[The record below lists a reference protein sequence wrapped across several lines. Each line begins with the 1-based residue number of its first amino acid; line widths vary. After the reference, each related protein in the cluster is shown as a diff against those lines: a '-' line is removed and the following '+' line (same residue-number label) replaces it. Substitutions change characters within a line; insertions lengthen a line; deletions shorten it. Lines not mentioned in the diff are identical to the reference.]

1 MIRIS
6 SVSTPK
12 GEDIN
17 SLLQGHDPEIF
28 THLLKNRKPYLNGS
42 VASTSKNNNSLSSI
56 ETRGSTEQRNDIAM
70 EVQEGF
76 TSVLNCENPDYI
88 TYEKGALKCV
98 LLGGISIQ
106 QIDRLRVTLLL
117 ERVPKLSPLHSI
129 RQSGLDLYND
139 SFVEKFGRTAAE
151 KLEIGT
157 TEIRLIIAEL
167 IEELEK
173 YRLSQIESKREV
185 KPQHRVLTQEK
196 RQQALAYLKAPKL
209 LKRTNAD
216 IGKSGMIGEEVNRLL
231 MYIVFTSRLRENPL
245 NIICLGA
252 SGTGKTH
259 LQEKVVELIPEN
271 DIIDATALSDN
282 ALYYFERTALKHKL
296 IVIEDMDGAENVLYQ
311 LRELMSKKKLSKQVV
326 IKDSKGNMRTIQTQ
340 TEGPI
345 CVTGTTTQ
353 ERIYED
359 NANRSLLLYL
369 DGSKKHQ
376 EKIMDYQ
383 RSLSAGK
390 INSQGEN
397 QTKEMFKDMQSLL
410 KPIRIVNPY
419 AEQLKIPQ
427 EVFKPLRSNA
437 HYLQFIEC
445 ITFYHQYQREVKHD
459 SLSGSDYV
467 ETNFEDIAAANA
479 LLKDVLLAKAD
490 ELSGACRKF
499 FEVLK
504 HHLKQ
509 EKKQSFYAKE
519 LRSNMRISYPT
530 LKRHLLQLSINGYI
544 KIVGGD
550 KFRKGYEY
558 EIVNYEEYQA
568 LEHNIK
574 TALDE
579 ALDKIKNSK

>member
-1 MIRIS
+1 MAAKKFNY
-6 SVSTPK
+6 TNP
-12 GEDIN
+12 E
-17 SLLQGHDPEIF
+17 SLIYQNQ
-28 THLLKNRKPYLNGS
+28 LLKLT
-42 VASTSKNNNSLSSI
+42 V
-56 ETRGSTEQRNDIAM
+56 
-70 EVQEGF
+70 
-76 TSVLNCENPDYI
+76 
-88 TYEKGALKCV
+88 
-98 LLGGISIQ
+98 LGGIKLEGLDRMRSTLKIELKNSSIPP
-106 QIDRLRVTLLL
+106 LR
-117 ERVPKLSPLHSI
+117 HN
-129 RQSGLDLYND
+129 LDLYND
-139 SFVEKFGRTAAE
+139 IQTEKLIRKAAE
-151 KLEIGT
+151 RLEIGT
-157 TEIRLIIAEL
+157 SVLSASLSELTEQ
-167 IEELEK
+167 LEN
-173 YRLSQIESKREV
+173 YRLEQIKNQQPE
-185 KPQHRVLTQEK
+185 KPQSVALTPKEQKEAQE
-196 RQQALAYLKAPKL
+196 YLTAPEL
-209 LKRTNAD
+209 LTRTNQE
-216 IGKSGMIGEEVNRLL
+216 IGKSGMIGEESNRLL
-231 MYIVFTSRLRENPL
+231 MYLIFTSRKQNQPL
-245 NIICLGA
+245 HVVSLGA

-259 LQEKVVELIPEN
+259 LQEKVAELIPEN

-369 DGSKKHQ
+369 DGSKQHQ

-383 RSLSAGK
+383 RRASAGI
-390 INSQGEN
+390 INHQEEEGIKN
-397 QTKEMFKDMQSLL
+397 LFKDMQSLL

-419 AEQLKIPQ
+419 ATQLKIPQ

-445 ITFYHQYQREVKHD
+445 ITFYHQWQRHKHKD
-459 SLSGSDYV
+459 KNTGEDYIK
-467 ETNFEDIAAANA
+467 TTLEDIAAANA
-479 LLKDVLLAKAD
+479 LLKDVLLDKAD

-509 EKKQSFYAKE
+509 EKKQSFYAKDIRAN
-519 LRSNMRISYPT
+519 LRLNPKT
-530 LKRHLLQLSINGYI
+530 LSRYLYDLQRYNYV

-558 EIVNYEEYQA
+558 EIVNYEEFNN
-568 LEHNIK
+568 LENNIK

-579 ALDKIKNSK
+579 ALDKIKKNN